1 MIPLTCEVDF
11 THEAE
16 FLAWLVDGE
25 IQGRIGVFF
34 IVIIIIIIVMKHHHQ
49 NQEHHYY

>member
-25 IQGRIGVFF
+25 IQVRINIFF
-34 IVIIIIIIVMKHHHQ
+34 IIIIIVMKHHHQ

>member
-25 IQGRIGVFF
+25 IQESIDIFFF
-34 IVIIIIIIVMKHHHQ
+34 IIIFVMKHHQQ

>member
-1 MIPLTCEVDF
+1 MIPLTCEIDF

-16 FLAWLVDGE
+16 FLAWLVDEE
-25 IQGRIGVFF
+25 IQVRIG
-34 IVIIIIIIVMKHHHQ
+34 IIFVMKHHHQ

>member
-1 MIPLTCEVDF
+1 MIPLTCEIDF

-25 IQGRIGVFF
+25 IQVRIVVFF
-34 IVIIIIIIVMKHHHQ
+34 IIIIIIAMKHHRQ